1 MSEGRE
7 KSLELFATCP
17 PSSMAERDSYLASVV
32 EVARWSEKYGC
43 KGILIYADNSMID
56 ASLVA
61 QIIIQ
66 NTNRLCPLIAVQ
78 PVYMHPYSVAKLAA
92 SFGFLYGRQV
102 YLNMVAGG
110 FKNDL
115 LALDDRTP
123 HDSRYARIVEYTSII
138 KQLLATS
145 APVTYEGEFY
155 RINKLRITPSLPPE
169 LLPRIFI
176 SGSSE
181 AGLNAA
187 CLLGATA
194 IKYPKTAKDCET
206 EALPGGLDTG
216 IRVGIIARE
225 REEEAWQSAE
235 ERFPENRKGQITHQ
249 LAMKVSDSLWHSDL
263 SRLAKENE
271 NDRTLYWLRP
281 FENYKTFCPYLV
293 GSYEQVSEE
302 LASYMSLGYN
312 TYILDVPPNAEELEH
327 TRAVFS
333 LAHEKQNIRT

>member
-1 MSEGRE
+1 MSEERE

-17 PSSMAERDSYLASVV
+17 PSSTAERDSYLASVV

-43 KGILIYADNSMID
+43 TGILIYADNSMID
-56 ASLVA
+56 AWLIA
-61 QIIIQ
+61 QSIIQ
-66 NTNRLCPLIAVQ
+66 NTKRLCPLIAVQ
-78 PVYMHPYSVAKLAA
+78 PVYMHPYSVAKLVT

-123 HDSRYARIVEYTSII
+123 HDHRYARVVEYTSII
-138 KQLLATS
+138 KQLLAAS

-155 RINKLRITPSLPPE
+155 RIYNLRITPSLPPE

-194 IKYPKTAKDCET
+194 VKYPKSAKDCET
-206 EALPGGLDTG
+206 ETLPSGIDTG

-225 REEEAWQSAE
+225 RQEDAWQSAE

-263 SRLAKENE
+263 SRLAKENG

-302 LASYMSLGYN
+302 LASYMSLGYH

-333 LAHEKQNIRT
+333 LAHEKQTIRT